1 MVLLKRILW
10 AILAVFGIAIAV
22 SYYRF
27 ELDRI
32 AEINEAIAKSEA
44 ELARKQEIVRIYRE
58 KAAFYKTKEGVEHL
72 AREQYNLIGDKE
84 RVFLLVSP
92 DNSNIFNNEVLG
104 N

>member
-44 ELARKQEIVRIYRE
+44 ELARKPGKRPRFTKQK
-58 KAAFYKTKEGVEHL
+58 KAW
-72 AREQYNLIGDKE
+72 
-84 RVFLLVSP
+84 
-92 DNSNIFNNEVLG
+92 NIWRANNTI
-104 N
+104 